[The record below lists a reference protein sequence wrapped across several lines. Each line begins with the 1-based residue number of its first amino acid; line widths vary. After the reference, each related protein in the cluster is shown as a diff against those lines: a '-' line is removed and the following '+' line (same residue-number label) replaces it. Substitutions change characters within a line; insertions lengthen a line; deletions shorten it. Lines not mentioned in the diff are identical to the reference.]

1 MITTGVRIWGY
12 GAAVPARRVTND
24 DLSRQV
30 ETTDAWI
37 QERTGIR
44 ERRVLGASESLA
56 LLAAQA
62 GQQALTHTGLTPNE
76 VDLILLA
83 TSTPDDLFGSAP
95 QVQALLGATR
105 ALAFDLTAACSGF
118 AFALLT
124 AAQFVQTG
132 TYQNV
137 LVIGA
142 DTLSRWV
149 DWSDRRTCIL
159 FGDGAGA
166 VVVSAAP
173 VNHWLG
179 WSGGTNGQD
188 GHLLALGYREGGYG
202 PVDMNG
208 REVYRFAVKTV
219 PEVLEKALYQAGL
232 TIADVDWWILHQA
245 NQRILDA
252 VTQRLGIDPA
262 QTVSHL
268 GDYGNT
274 SAASIPLALADTAAQ
289 GRLQPGH
296 IVAIAGFGAGLSWG
310 GAVFRWG

>member
-1 MITTGVRIWGY
+1 
-12 GAAVPARRVTND
+12 
-24 DLSRQV
+24 V
-30 ETTDAWI
+30 ETTDEWI

-44 ERRVLGASESLA
+44 ERRVLGQGESLA

-62 GQQALTHTGLTPNE
+62 GEQALAHTGLTPND

-118 AFALLT
+118 AFALVT
-124 AAQFVQTG
+124 AAQFVQAG

-142 DTLSRWV
+142 DVLTRWV
-149 DWSDRRTCIL
+149 DWGDRRTCIL

-166 VVVSAAP
+166 VVVSASP

-179 WSGGTNGQD
+179 WDGGTNGQD
-188 GHLLALGYREGGYG
+188 GHLLELAYRGEHYG

-208 REVYRFAVKTV
+208 REVYRFAVTTV
-219 PEVLEKALYQAGL
+219 PEVLAKALHRAGL
-232 TIADVDWWILHQA
+232 TIPDVDWWILHQA

-252 VTQRLGIDPA
+252 VAQRLGIPPA
-262 QTVSHL
+262 QTVSHM

-274 SAASIPLALADTAAQ
+274 SAASIPLALAEIASQ
-289 GRLQPGH
+289 GQLQSGQT
-296 IVAIAGFGAGLSWG
+296 VAIAGFGAGLSWG
-310 GAVFRWG
+310 AAIFRWG